1 MERNQLHLRLL
12 PTNFKKIGYGI
23 LVLSVLFVFLFK
35 LNLLKV
41 DQEIVWVIS
50 KIGILISLLILAI
63 TRNKIEDE
71 LTFRIRVQAIGR
83 SFIFGVLYVIFNL
96 LLKLQFS
103 EHFVLDDSAVG
114 ILLLMFIFYFIT
126 FHSILYNR

>member
-1 MERNQLHLRLL
+1 MEGNQFRLRLL
-12 PTNFKKIGYGI
+12 PNYYIKIVYGI
-23 LVLSVLFVFLFK
+23 LVLSVLFISLFK
-35 LNLLKV
+35 LKILII

-50 KIGILISLLILAI
+50 KIGVLISLLILAF
-63 TRNKIEDE
+63 TRSKIEDE

-96 LLKLQFS
+96 LLKLQFPDHS
-103 EHFVLDDSAVG
+103 VLNDGAVG

-126 FHSILYNR
+126 FHSMLYNR